1 MDSQDVYAYY
11 IDLINATAI
20 SLLTSLYDQRIPID
34 EFPYDNVLE
43 RYLQQCWAASKSAST
58 KYVSI

>member
-43 RYLQQCWAASKSAST
+43 RYL
-58 KYVSI
+58 

>member
-1 MDSQDVYAYY
+1 MDSRDVYAYY

-34 EFPYDNVLE
+34 EFPYDHVLE
-43 RYLQQCWAASKSAST
+43 RYL
-58 KYVSI
+58 